1 MNNHDKFIKALRNLA
16 YPVCII
22 SNSENDIKNA
32 ITVSSMTSLSIDPA
46 SLLAC
51 INKSAS
57 IHAALKVGNLVN
69 VNLLSSSQQEI
80 STICSTSDS
89 EVGRF
94 DNDFWSY
101 DSNQMPFLPDSKAI
115 ITCKIEEMVDYA
127 THSILI
133 LSIDNVVLNSE
144 EPDPL
149 LYGNGN
155 YLKL

>member
-22 SNSENDIKNA
+22 SNSVNAGKNA

-57 IHAALKVGNLVN
+57 IHTTLKVSNLVN

-89 EVGRF
+89 DVGRF

-101 DSNQMPFLPDSKAI
+101 DDNQMPFLPDSQAI

>member
-1 MNNHDKFIKALRNLA
+1 MENHDKFVKALRNLA

-22 SNSENDIKNA
+22 SNSENNSKNA
-32 ITVSSMTSLSIDPA
+32 ITVSSMTSLSLDPP

-57 IHAALKVGNLVN
+57 IHKTLKVGNLVN
-69 VNLLSSSQQEI
+69 VNLLSSLQQEI
-80 STICSTSDS
+80 STICSSS
-89 EVGRF
+89 ESKVSRF
-94 DNDFWSY
+94 DNNFWTY
-101 DSNQMPFLPDSKAI
+101 DDSNMPFLKDAQSI
-115 ITCKIEEMVDYA
+115 IKCKIEELVSYA

-133 LSIDNVVLNSE
+133 LSMQSVILNNE
-144 EPDPL
+144 NPDPL

>member
-101 DSNQMPFLPDSKAI
+101 DSNQMPFLQDSQAI

>member
-89 EVGRF
+89 KVGRF

-101 DSNQMPFLPDSKAI
+101 DSNQMPFLPDSQAI

>member
-1 MNNHDKFIKALRNLA
+1 MNKQDKFIKALRNLA

-22 SNSENDIKNA
+22 SNTENGHKNA

-57 IHAALKVGNLVN
+57 IHKTLKVGNLVN

-80 STICSTSDS
+80 STICSSSDLDVS
-89 EVGRF
+89 RF

-101 DSNQMPFLPDSKAI
+101 DDNQMPFLEGSQAI
-115 ITCKIEEMVDYA
+115 IGCKIEEIVDYA

-133 LSIDNVVLNSE
+133 LSIEDVILNNE
-144 EPDPL
+144 QPDPL
-149 LYGNGN
+149 LYCNGD
-155 YLKL
+155 YLRL

>member
-1 MNNHDKFIKALRNLA
+1 MNNQDKFIKALRNLA

-22 SNSENDIKNA
+22 SNSENGNKNA

-57 IHAALKVGNLVN
+57 IHGTLKNGYLVN

-80 STICSTSDS
+80 STICSSSDLDVS
-89 EVGRF
+89 RF
-94 DNDFWSY
+94 DNDHWSY
-101 DSNQMPFLPDSKAI
+101 DENQTPFLSDSQAI
-115 ITCKIEEMVDYA
+115 IGCKIEEMVDYA

-133 LSIDNVVLNSE
+133 LSIENVILNSE

-149 LYGNGN
+149 LYCNGD

>member
-1 MNNHDKFIKALRNLA
+1 
-16 YPVCII
+16 
-22 SNSENDIKNA
+22 
-32 ITVSSMTSLSIDPA
+32 
-46 SLLAC
+46 LAC

-57 IHAALKVGNLVN
+57 IHTTLKVGNLVN

-89 EVGRF
+89 DVGRF

-101 DSNQMPFLPDSKAI
+101 DDNQMPFLPDSQAI

>member
-101 DSNQMPFLPDSKAI
+101 HSNQIPFLPDSQAI